1 MIVGLCGKMSI
12 IYIASKFVFKDKVKN
27 LYNELMKYGHVVTI
41 VWWQWEGKQS
51 LKNLPD
57 DDFYDDSR
65 IKFIK
70 KRDLFGIDECNVFVL
85 LSDED
90 EYMSFNGANFEMG
103 YATAKGKDIY
113 VIGKLDKSAL
123 YSGVTWCND
132 IADFLV
138 KLMGKM

>member
-1 MIVGLCGKMSI
+1 MAI
-12 IYIASKFVFKDKVKN
+12 IYIASKFALKDKVFE
-27 LYNELMKYGHVVTI
+27 LYNELMKYGHIVTI
-41 VWWQWEGKQS
+41 IWWQWEGKQS
-51 LKNLPD
+51 LKELPD
-57 DDFYDDSR
+57 NDFYNDIR

-90 EYMSFNGANFEMG
+90 EYLSFNGANFEMG

-123 YSGVTWCND
+123 YWGVTWCKD
-132 IADFLV
+132 VPSFIV
-138 KLMGKM
+138 EMTGKK